1 MNRSAQLAS
10 AGLRSP
16 SRPLRGA
23 RLWKG
28 VSVALFVCALACLIS
43 APSVAWSQ
51 AANELRIAIQS
62 DSDKVGEVLLSTNAD
77 GDLELVGLVG
87 AVPNGSQVSFS
98 RESFILI
105 PVGSPTTVTATPP
118 GGFPGAGEGNAVT
131 FDTTTLA
138 RGAIFLVIVTPQGE
152 TIKGSVPFAL
162 DANGLLTS
170 TAAIDGVARK
180 VKIVAV
186 DAGNDALVGEMLLT
200 QREVSGL
207 IADVFE
213 GLPGAVPPLSVV
225 TVTHD
230 NFRPSPDRIVE
241 DIVLGTFDSGYTVA
255 GDPGPTSNGYLEQ
268 IVLGDQ
274 NNGNIARDGVAGTL
288 DGVLTLSI
296 LQAGSATPFIATVQ
310 NDVAAELT
318 LDAIVDGVNNN
329 NVAAASDPFPLTD
342 AVGIFSGSVD
352 AGEAEGG
359 FVVAGLET
367 GILDTADIQAD
378 GTFSLTLTGAGTPA
392 VPVSSIDVV
401 YTDLFGNTLTQSL
414 ALDTA
419 ANLYQ
424 TAVDSAVLDI
434 VGTVTGRAE
443 PGSSVSVTG
452 QIFGGVDMG
461 APTHIETVV
470 ADNAG
475 DFTVDVPASPTV
487 ILTVADRA
495 GNTTSQ
501 TVDVDIVADL
511 SGVTVDNTASGIAG
525 TVTGQAEPN
534 ASISAY
540 AQVFGG
546 VDMGVSTLV
555 DTVAAA
561 NDGSFSIDIPASPT
575 VTLTVVDLAGNST
588 SQAQDIDTV
597 AVDPAITVSS
607 IAAVRTGSGIAYT
620 LDGVAEADAQIR
632 VIGAAFDFT
641 PLDPAIPTNTSSA
654 DLPDNGRIY
663 YDRADPSA
671 TAADGAFT
679 VTFNG
684 ALGETVFLRTVDIA
698 GNLSNYVALA
708 LDLLPGNIDVA
719 ATITNYSRG
728 SSDLLTVTVTDTTS
742 NTPLDNLFVNLF
754 ADSNLT
760 LPLIDLNFWMTGFH
774 GAGTVII
781 DVPEYL
787 VGSDITDSS
796 TFIDGGVI
804 VVSDAFGTQ
813 LARIDIPATL
823 DRTGPTIGFTILPD
837 VDLQLVERGNGS
849 VDVLNI
855 LNILPAASNA
865 LTSIPADAVPFAAIL
880 ADGDADGAID
890 VNSTDIV
897 VVAIAPFNS
906 LMASQYG
913 LTFDISGVSNIQLGD
928 NSWNAST
935 QTVDGYEEVFVA
947 LFDTNYNF
955 AVDPIPLRLDTRIDD
970 PAADSI
976 TVTMTSVT
984 GAAGAAEAGGSVSLY
999 ANASLSDYLGS
1010 AQVDDTGAFVVTYS
1024 RDSVDELFLVATDAA
1039 GNRSNPLNLKAISSQ
1054 LQYVI
1059 ADGLGLFHTSTD
1071 TLSADARETDII
1083 RAIAP
1088 HVDSNGAFYLLDGF
1102 GNVSDYRLQS
1112 SQAAASP
1119 LPAIADLGL
1128 SADLARDIEVTS
1140 ISDSA
1145 SSGYILLGQGF
1156 VVPFGDAPFF
1166 GDILDSDAERSRV
1179 LLDGTRV
1186 LLDENGNGEA
1196 DIFINEDVNGN
1207 GILDVEVVPTD
1218 DGGFELVT
1226 EDTNGNGVLDSDVE
1240 DVVDMSDVHVGF
1252 NFDVARDLEVV
1263 RDVDGNIVGYVML
1276 DGFGTLHTFG
1286 ETDIELDNT
1295 RVNFN
1300 YAYQALELVA
1310 DGANNIVDF
1319 IAVDGEGQIVGLP
1332 DGRLGAA
1339 PLETEGV
1346 PRGDAGDLSGALN
1359 IDLPYFGFNI
1369 LRDIEA
1375 NPVDLS
1381 GNGLTGDGTD
1391 GFYVLDGYGGVHA
1404 IGGAAPLSNTIFL
1417 GFDIARDLEF
1427 VSF

>member
-1 MNRSAQLAS
+1 MIRSAQLAS

-16 SRPLRGA
+16 SRPMRGA

-28 VSVALFVCALACLIS
+28 MSVALFVGALACLIS

-62 DSDKVGEVLLSTNAD
+62 DSDRVGEVLLSTNDA

-98 RESFILI
+98 RESIFFLPIGN
-105 PVGSPTTVTATPP
+105 PASVTATPP

-131 FDTTTLA
+131 FDPAEVT
-138 RGAIFLVIVTPQGE
+138 RDIIFLNIVTTQNE

-162 DANGLLTS
+162 DANGRLTS
-170 TAAIDGVARK
+170 DAAIDGVARK
-180 VKIVAV
+180 VKIVAA
-186 DAGNDALVGEMLLT
+186 DAANDALVGEMLLT
-200 QREVSGL
+200 QRQVSGL
-207 IADVFE
+207 VADVFE
-213 GLPGAVPPLSVV
+213 GLPGAVPALSVV
-225 TVTHD
+225 TITHD
-230 NFRPSPDRIVE
+230 NFRPFPDRVVQ
-241 DIVLGTFDSGYTVA
+241 DIVLDTLDSGYTVA
-255 GDPGPTSNGYLEQ
+255 GDAGPSSNGYLEQ
-268 IVLGDQ
+268 LVLGDQ
-274 NNGNIARDGVAGTL
+274 NSGNVTRDGVGTV

-296 LQAGSATPFIATVQ
+296 LQAGSNTPFIATVQ
-310 NDVAAELT
+310 NDISAELA

-329 NVAAASDPFPLTD
+329 NVATANDAFPLPD
-342 AVGIFSGSVD
+342 AVGTFSGAVTG
-352 AGEAEGG
+352 GEAAGG
-359 FVVAGLET
+359 FVLAGLET
-367 GILDTADIQAD
+367 GVLQTAEIQAD
-378 GTFSLTLTGAGTPA
+378 GTFSLTLTGAGTADTPA
-392 VPVSSIDVV
+392 STIDVV
-401 YTDLFGNTLTQSL
+401 FTDLLGNTATQSL

-419 ANLYQ
+419 SNLYQ
-424 TAVDSAVLDI
+424 TAVDDAVLDI
-434 VGTVTGRAE
+434 VGTISGRAE
-443 PGSSVSVTG
+443 PGSAISVAG

-475 DFTVDVPASPTV
+475 DFTVDIPASPTV
-487 ILTVADRA
+487 TLTVADRA
-495 GNTTSQ
+495 GNTSTQ
-501 TVDVDIVADL
+501 VVDVDIVADL
-511 SGVTVDNTASGIAG
+511 SGVTVDDTASGLAG
-525 TVTGQAEPN
+525 TVAGLAEPN

-546 VDMGVSTLV
+546 VDLGALTLV

-575 VTLTVVDLAGNST
+575 VTLTAVDLAGNSA
-588 SQAQDIDTV
+588 SQAFDIDIIGEDPV
-597 AVDPAITVSS
+597 IAVNS
-607 IAAVRTGSGIAYT
+607 ILAVRTGDGISYS

-632 VIGAAFDFT
+632 VIGAALDFT
-641 PLDPAIPTNTSSA
+641 ALDPAIPDNTPSA
-654 DLPDNGRIY
+654 DLPDNGRVY
-663 YDRADPSA
+663 YDRNDPSA
-671 TAADGAFT
+671 TAADGSFT

-698 GNLSNYVALA
+698 GNLSNYVALT
-708 LDLLPGNIDVA
+708 LEVLLSNIAVV
-719 ATITNYSRG
+719 TTVTNYSRG
-728 SSDLLTVTVTDTTS
+728 SSDLLTVTVTDSTTDA
-742 NTPLDNLFVNLF
+742 PLDNLFVNLF
-754 ADSNLT
+754 SDASLT
-760 LPLIDLNFWMTGFH
+760 LPLIDINFWMTGFH
-774 GAGTVII
+774 GDGTVII

-787 VGSDITDSS
+787 LESDVTDGS

-804 VVSDAFGTQ
+804 LISDDFGTQ
-813 LARIDIPATL
+813 LARVDIPATL
-823 DRTGPTIGFTILPD
+823 DRTGPTIGFAILPD
-837 VDLQLVERGNGS
+837 VDLQLVERGSGG

-880 ADGDADGAID
+880 ADGNADGAID

-906 LMASQYG
+906 LMASQNG
-913 LTFDISGVSNIQLGD
+913 FAFDISGVSNIYLGD
-928 NSWNAST
+928 NSWDAAT

-947 LFDTNYNF
+947 LFDTFYNF
-955 AVDPIPLRLDTRIDD
+955 AIDPIPLRLDTRIDD
-970 PAADSI
+970 PSADAI
-976 TVTMTSVT
+976 TVTMSSVT
-984 GAAGAAEAGGSVSLY
+984 GTAGAAEAGGSVTLY
-999 ANASLSDYLGS
+999 ANASLTDYLGS
-1010 AQVDDTGAFVVTYS
+1010 AQVDDTGAFVITYS
-1024 RDSVDELFLVATDAA
+1024 RDSVEELFLVATDAA

-1059 ADGLGLFHTSTD
+1059 ADGLGLFHTSTE
-1071 TLSADARETDII
+1071 TLSADARESDII

-1102 GNVSDYRLQS
+1102 GSISNYRLQS

-1128 SADLARDIEVTS
+1128 TADLARDMEVTS

-1156 VVPFGDAPFF
+1156 VVPFGDAPFL
-1166 GDILDSDAERSRV
+1166 GDILDGSAERSRV
-1179 LLDGTRV
+1179 SLDGTLV

-1196 DIFINEDVNGN
+1196 DIFINEDINGN
-1207 GILDVEVVPTD
+1207 GVLDVEVVPTD
-1218 DGGFELVT
+1218 DGGFELIT
-1226 EDTNGNGVLDSDVE
+1226 EDTNGNGVLDHE
-1240 DVVDMSDVHVGF
+1240 AEAVVDMSDVNVGF

-1263 RDVDGNIVGYVML
+1263 RDVDGEISGYVLL

-1286 ETDIELDNT
+1286 ETDIELTNT

-1332 DGRLGAA
+1332 DGRLGAP
-1339 PLETEGV
+1339 PLETDGV
-1346 PRGDAGDLSGALN
+1346 P
-1359 IDLPYFGFNI
+1359 
-1369 LRDIEA
+1369 
-1375 NPVDLS
+1375 
-1381 GNGLTGDGTD
+1381 
-1391 GFYVLDGYGGVHA
+1391 
-1404 IGGAAPLSNTIFL
+1404 
-1417 GFDIARDLEF
+1417 
-1427 VSF
+1427 